1 MDDLTLDADLDH
13 HLFRT
18 NSHGSRPFYAAA
30 YTTTTHYLLAE
41 GDVLNHQDLRDLY
54 YDRRSVLAAALDLPK
69 TIGADY
75 DLIGLTYL
83 GLVNALG

>member
-1 MDDLTLDADLDH
+1 MALWEIKIMT
-13 HLFRT
+13 FRAQT
-18 NSHGSRPFYAAA
+18 QI
-30 YTTTTHYLLAE
+30 TTTHYLLAE
-41 GDVLNHQDLRDLY
+41 GDVLNHQDLCDLY
-54 YDRRSVLAAALDLPK
+54 YDRRYVLAAALDLPK